1 MTISE
6 TRARA
11 FEIIRAKSFVR
22 RKITLSSGKES
33 DHYFD
38 MKPTMLD
45 PEGAGLLCELI
56 LHKLADIEVDYVGG
70 LEMGAVPLLGP
81 LAMVSRQQGR
91 PIPGLFVR
99 KSPKEHGTRRQIEG
113 AEDVRG
119 KRIAVVED
127 VTTTGQSA
135 MKSIGVLREAGA
147 SIPVVVTIL
156 DREEGAAALY
166 RDAGIPFQAL
176 FTASEFLKSG

>member
-1 MTISE
+1 MSISE

-11 FEIIRAKSFVR
+11 FDIIRAKSFVR

-38 MKPTMLD
+38 MKPAMLD

-56 LHKLADIEVDYVGG
+56 LHKLTGIEVDFVGG

-99 KSPKEHGTRRQIEG
+99 KLPKEHGTRRQIEG
-113 AEDVRG
+113 VDDVRG

-127 VTTTGQSA
+127 VTTTGASA

-147 SIPVVVTIL
+147 IVPIVITIV

-176 FTASEFLKSG
+176 FTASEFLKGE